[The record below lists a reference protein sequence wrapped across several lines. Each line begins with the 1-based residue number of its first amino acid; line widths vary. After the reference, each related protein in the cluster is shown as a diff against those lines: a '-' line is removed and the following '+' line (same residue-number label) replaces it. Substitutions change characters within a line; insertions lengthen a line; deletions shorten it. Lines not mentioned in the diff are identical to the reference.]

1 VNGRLAVSWEV
12 QTNGSRQLLLQWSES
27 GGPKVRAP
35 DSRGFGMT
43 LIEQTVRVCG
53 GEASMH
59 FAEDGL
65 KCRIDWP
72 LAETPQEA
80 VSTATQR
87 FGDGSI
93 LPAAASP
100 SLRGKRILIVEDEPL
115 VAMDMQSML
124 NAAGCAVV
132 GPAGTIEE
140 AKRLLAGHDCDAA
153 LVDVNLKGQPID
165 ALLSVLRQEGIPFAF
180 VTGYGPKVLSKT
192 FEETVTIS
200 KPFSA
205 EQLLAVTEVLLYLRG
220 AAGSDVVPLRARRAP
235 L

>member
-1 VNGRLAVSWEV
+1 
-12 QTNGSRQLLLQWSES
+12 
-27 GGPKVRAP
+27 
-35 DSRGFGMT
+35 MT

-93 LPAAASP
+93 LPAAVSP

-124 NAAGCAVV
+124 SAAGCAVI

-165 ALLSVLRQEGIPFAF
+165 ALLSVLRQEGTPFAF

-220 AAGSDVVPLRARRAP
+220 AGSEVVPLRARKAQ
-235 L
+235 LSS